1 VNLEPE
7 NLGTYSLLNNDS
19 RAMKKHRFNKWRL
32 ITTGSLNAF
41 ENMAIDEAI
50 LKACS
55 ESKSP
60 PTIRLYGWKPHAI
73 SLGYSQKIKETINLE
88 ACERLEVD
96 IVRRPTG
103 GRAVLHD
110 EESTYSLI
118 SPLDNPLFP
127 PNIIGSYQKISSC
140 LIRVF
145 KKLGINAQMVIP
157 KEKIKSPSERRGN
170 PICFLNPSWYEITV
184 YGRKICG
191 SAQRRVDGAFLQ
203 HGSIL
208 LGFDPLKL
216 FEVLSFKGVNKT
228 EIISYLRTKITS
240 VNEQLDRNIGF
251 FEFNG
256 MLTEGFKHGL
266 DIELKEG
273 ELSSE
278 EQQLTEEYLD
288 KRYLNPDWNYR

>member
-1 VNLEPE
+1 MISE
-7 NLGTYSLLNNDS
+7 
-19 RAMKKHRFNKWRL
+19 RFHIWRL
-32 ITTGSLNAF
+32 LRTGFSNAF

-55 ESKSP
+55 EGKSP
-60 PTIRLYGWKPHAI
+60 PTIRIYGWRPHAI
-73 SLGYSQKIKETINLE
+73 SLGYSQKTKETINLE
-88 ACERLEVD
+88 ACERLGVN

-127 PNIIGSYQKISSC
+127 PNIIGSYKKISSC
-140 LIRVF
+140 LIWVF
-145 KKLGINAQMVIP
+145 KRLGINAEMVIP
-157 KEKIKSPSERRGN
+157 KEEIKPPFERRVG
-170 PICFLNPSWYEITV
+170 PICFLSPSWYEITV
-184 YGRKICG
+184 NSRKICG

-216 FEVLSFKGVNKT
+216 FEVLSFKGGNKT
-228 EIISYLRTKITS
+228 ETMDSLRTKITS
-240 VNEQLDRNIGF
+240 VNEQLGQSIGF
-251 FEFNG
+251 FEFNE

-273 ELSSE
+273 ELSPEE
-278 EQQLTEEYLD
+278 EQLTKEFLE
-288 KRYLNPDWNYR
+288 KRYLNPRWNCR